1 MEHCSEQ
8 HLTDFVRGVGS
19 PAQSQDIQSHLAAG
33 CSRCQMAHD
42 RWSKVRRFASAEDSY
57 MPPEN
62 LVRLVKLSFGS
73 QPAKRRKASIL
84 ATLMFDSF
92 AQPLPAGVR
101 SNSIS
106 AWQLLYEAEG
116 LSVDLRFGRRGKG
129 KMVHVVGQV
138 FDKLAVR
145 ALQNQASIELSTEQD
160 QVIATTSV
168 SATGEFHLEFEQNG
182 HLWLSVKAEG
192 RNTVRI
198 PITSP
203 R

>member
-19 PAQSQDIQSHLAAG
+19 PAQSKEIQEHLAAG
-33 CSRCQMAHD
+33 CSRCQMEHA
-42 RWSKVRRFASAEDSY
+42 RWSKVRRLASSEDSY
-57 MPPEN
+57 APPDD

-73 QPAKRRKASIL
+73 QPTKRRKASIL
-84 ATLMFDSF
+84 ATLMFDSY
-92 AQPLPAGVR
+92 AQPLPVGVR

-129 KMVHVVGQV
+129 KVVHLVGQV
-138 FDKLAVR
+138 FDKLSVR
-145 ALQNQASIELSTEQD
+145 SWQSEATIELSTAQD
-160 QVIATTSV
+160 QIVATTSL
-168 SATGEFHLEFEQNG
+168 SATGEFHLEFEQND

-192 RNTVRI
+192 RNAVRI